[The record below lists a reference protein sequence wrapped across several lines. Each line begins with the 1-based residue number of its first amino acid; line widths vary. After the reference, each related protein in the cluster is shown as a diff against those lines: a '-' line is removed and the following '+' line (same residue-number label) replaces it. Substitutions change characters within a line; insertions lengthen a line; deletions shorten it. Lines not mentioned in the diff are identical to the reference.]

1 MDTLLQDIRY
11 AFRRLR
17 KSPGFA
23 AVAIL
28 TLALGIGA
36 NSAIFSVVNAVL
48 LRSLPY
54 ADAERLVLVTHV
66 TNTGDRAPMSP
77 ANFRDVRRE
86 VRSLEE
92 LSFWTYSGSTLTG
105 VGDPVRLEGAG
116 VGAHFFEVMKAA
128 PLLGRTFRPDEN
140 EPGRNRVAVLGHGVW
155 RQRFGS
161 DPRIVGRTL
170 TLDGEPY
177 EVVGVM
183 PEEFSFPSNRDLWVP
198 QEYNADFVADASRG
212 SWFITAIGR
221 LKPGVPHEQVA
232 RDVEALASRLK
243 RQYPES
249 NAEVGMTSVSLYEQM
264 VGGVR
269 VSLLVLLG
277 AVGLVML
284 IACANVANL
293 LLARAAA
300 REGEVAVRVALGAGR
315 GRLMRQLLAESM
327 VLAVLGGVAGLVLAV
342 WGTGALVALD
352 PEGIPRLGEVR
363 VDGTVAAFTLGVSL
377 LAGVLFGLVPA
388 VQVTRSGVFGS
399 LREGG
404 RGALSGRGS
413 ARMRNTLVVAEM
425 ALAVMLLAGAGLLI
439 RSFVRLQSV
448 DPGFRTEGALS
459 FTLSLPE
466 AAYRGEPARA
476 AFYDR
481 LQERLA
487 ALPGVREAAA
497 VSELPMGGSAR
508 LLTFEVE
515 GAEPVQPGREPVSQI
530 LRATP
535 GYFRAMGIPVERG
548 RAIAPEDRAGA
559 PRVMLMN
566 REAARRFFPGQD
578 PVGRRIRLALGDDTT
593 TVSWEVVGV
602 VGDVRQFGVGE
613 DPEPA
618 MFFPQAQ
625 APEGSMGVVLRTAV
639 APLSVAGAVRRE
651 VKALDPDLP
660 VNDLQP
666 LEQLTAESVSQPRF
680 YMLLLSIFAG
690 VALALAAIGIFGV
703 ISYGVAQ
710 RTREIGVRV
719 ALGADPAS
727 VLHIVVGGALG
738 LAGLGVGIGVLG
750 ALAGTRVLSG
760 LLFGVTATD
769 PATYAGV
776 AALLMG
782 VAALASWLPA
792 RAATRVDPAIALR
805 AE

>member
-1 MDTLLQDIRY
+1 
-11 AFRRLR
+11 
-17 KSPGFA
+17 
-23 AVAIL
+23 
-28 TLALGIGA
+28 
-36 NSAIFSVVNAVL
+36 
-48 LRSLPY
+48 
-54 ADAERLVLVTHV
+54 
-66 TNTGDRAPMSP
+66 
-77 ANFRDVRRE
+77 
-86 VRSLEE
+86 
-92 LSFWTYSGSTLTG
+92 
-105 VGDPVRLEGAG
+105 
-116 VGAHFFEVMKAA
+116 
-128 PLLGRTFRPDEN
+128 
-140 EPGRNRVAVLGHGVW
+140 
-155 RQRFGS
+155 
-161 DPRIVGRTL
+161 
-170 TLDGEPY
+170 
-177 EVVGVM
+177 
-183 PEEFSFPSNRDLWVP
+183 
-198 QEYNADFVADASRG
+198 
-212 SWFITAIGR
+212 
-221 LKPGVPHEQVA
+221 
-232 RDVEALASRLK
+232 
-243 RQYPES
+243 
-249 NAEVGMTSVSLYEQM
+249 
-264 VGGVR
+264 
-269 VSLLVLLG
+269 
-277 AVGLVML
+277 
-284 IACANVANL
+284 
-293 LLARAAA
+293 
-300 REGEVAVRVALGAGR
+300 VAVRVALGAGR

-363 VDGTVAAFTLGVSL
+363 VDAPVAAFTLGVSL

-481 LQERLA
+481 LQERLT

-508 LLTFEVE
+508 FLTFEVE

-548 RAIAPEDRAGA
+548 RAISPEDRAGA

-618 MFFPQAQ
+618 MYFPQAQ

-727 VLHIVVGGALG
+727 VLRIVVGGALG

-760 LLFGVTATD
+760 LLFGVTTTD